1 MQQDFDIIIIG
12 GNIIGLTLACALA
25 DTPLKIAILDRQ
37 TIKVPAEKTAYD
49 LRVYA
54 ISRASQNIFTAIG
67 VWQDIISAR
76 VSPYRKMF
84 VWDKR
89 GQGSIGFD
97 SRDIGEPNLGH
108 IIEHQ
113 LIQAALLKKVQA
125 LSNVHCFSPVTLQE
139 YIGNGKKNILL
150 ASDQKQF
157 SGALVIGADGAN
169 SWVRQQKGITY
180 THRDYGHQA
189 IVVNVSTE
197 LSHEQTAW
205 QSFIDNGVLAF
216 LPLADHKHC
225 SIVWSTQDA
234 ARLMALSDTEFNQE
248 ITQAFSHRLGAVA
261 VISKRLC
268 FPLKMRHAKQYVKAG
283 VALAGDA
290 VRTIHPLAGQGLNLG
305 LLDVAALTQVILKQ
319 YQAEK
324 DFAAFTNLRKYER
337 WRKGHNLLMIG
348 LMDGLKSLFA
358 SQSPIIGRLRNDGL
372 SLTNRFDLVK
382 RLLIQQAM
390 GIGGDLPVMAQR

>member
-12 GNIIGLTLACALA
+12 GNIVGLTLACALA
-25 DTPLKIAILDRQ
+25 DTTLKIAILDRQ
-37 TIKVPAEKTAYD
+37 AIKVSLEKTAND

-54 ISRASQNIFTAIG
+54 VSRASQNIFTAIG
-67 VWQDIISAR
+67 VWQDIVSAR

-113 LIQAALLKKVQA
+113 IIQAALLKQVQT
-125 LSNVHCFSPVTLQE
+125 LSNVHCFSPVTLQQ
-139 YIGNGKKNILL
+139 YITNDNKNTLCM
-150 ASDQKQF
+150 ADQKQF
-157 SGALVIGADGAN
+157 SGTLIIGADGAN
-169 SWVRQQKGITY
+169 SWLRQQNGIEH
-180 THRDYGHQA
+180 THWDYGHQA
-189 IVVNVSTE
+189 IVLNVNTE
-197 LSHEQTAW
+197 LSHEKTAW

-216 LPLADHKHC
+216 LPLNDHKQC

-234 ARLMALSDTEFNQE
+234 ERLMALSESEFNQE
-248 ITQAFSHRLGAVA
+248 ITKAFSHRLGTVKAL
-261 VISKRLC
+261 SERLC

-283 VALAGDA
+283 VALVGDA

-305 LLDVAALTQVILKQ
+305 LLDVAALTEVVLKQ
-319 YQAEK
+319 YQAKK

-337 WRKGHNLLMIG
+337 WRKGHNLLMIA
-348 LMDGLKSLFA
+348 LMDGLKRLFA
-358 SQSPIIGRLRNDGL
+358 SQSPVIGRLRNDGL
-372 SLTNRFDLVK
+372 NLTNRIDPVK
-382 RLLIQQAM
+382 KLLIRQAM
-390 GIGGDLPVMAQR
+390 GIGGDLPVMAK